1 MKTKTTTAT
10 RFERRRVL
18 GAAMVLCGGWLL
30 SACAPAEVSAPP
42 QAAAAPAAERKV
54 LILMSSENKLPL
66 KEGKEHATGYYL
78 NELMVPTKA
87 LIDAGYTPVM
97 ANPRGTKPVMDESSD
112 SATYFN
118 NDPKALEDIKR
129 LRDSLPTYQ
138 APRAIGDV
146 LREGLDGYAAV
157 LVPGG
162 HAPMGDLVRD
172 PEVGQVL
179 RHFHE
184 EQKMTALIC
193 HGPIALLA
201 AAQDPGALV
210 KALESG
216 DTAAQKKLSEGWPYA
231 GYRLTS
237 FSTPE
242 EQVAEK
248 GQLGGQVRFYPDEAL
263 RAAGATVDVA
273 APWQSHVV
281 RDRELITGQQP
292 NSDVEFS
299 KQLVEALREKA
310 PVAAAPAR

>member
-1 MKTKTTTAT
+1 MTTTMTT
-10 RFERRRVL
+10 RFERRRALAL
-18 GAAMVLCGGWLL
+18 GAAAALCGLL
-30 SACAPAEVSAPP
+30 SACAPAEVKAPP
-42 QAAAAPAAERKV
+42 QAEGPPAAKGKV
-54 LILMSSENKLPL
+54 LVLVSSENKIPL
-66 KEGKEHATGYYL
+66 KEGTAHATGYFL

-87 LIDAGYTPVM
+87 LLDAGYTPVM
-97 ANPRGTKPVMDESSD
+97 ANPRGTKPVMDEGSD
-112 SATYFN
+112 SPTYFD

-157 LVPGG
+157 FVPGG
-162 HAPMGDLVRD
+162 HAPMGDLVKE
-172 PEVGQVL
+172 PEVGRVL

-184 EQKMTALIC
+184 KQKITALIC

-201 AAQDPGALV
+201 AAQDPAALV
-210 KALESG
+210 EALASG

-231 GYRLTS
+231 GYRLTV

-242 EQVAEK
+242 EQTAEQSFLK
-248 GQLGGQVRFYPDEAL
+248 GHVRFYPDQAL
-263 RAAGATVDVA
+263 RNAGASVDVA

-292 NSDVEFS
+292 NSDVAFS
-299 KQLVEALREKA
+299 KQLVEALRETA
-310 PVAAAPAR
+310 PAAAAPAR